1 MAQTLSISTTQKQN
15 LNLSLKLWLP
25 MLQTSIQDLES
36 YLTNL
41 SYENPFLEVKKP
53 KEFYNNFSSN
63 GTSGEF
69 IESLAFYTNSLND
82 KLSEQIEDDTLFPT
96 PNSKKVAL
104 EILCDI
110 DENGYF
116 DGDIEKIAITCNV
129 YKEYVE
135 SIRQRFSRLEPSGV
149 GALNLEES
157 FLFQLDACDKD
168 IDDELYN
175 FTKKIIKDITH
186 IDKYAA
192 HHRFNDAKDIIKYF
206 NNPPAIDYINDN
218 VQVIPDFFVEINE
231 DIDIR
236 INNSYY
242 PDIKVKNPFNTKNEN
257 IKEKL
262 KEAKDLV
269 NLLNLRKATLYKIV
283 LIIVEKQISFFVGGE
298 LKPFSMQEIATEL
311 GFAESTISR
320 AVSNK
325 YIECNLGIFPLKF
338 FFTNAVDKDLSSSQI
353 KSYIK
358 SLVDYEN
365 KDEPLTDET
374 ILEYIEQKFGL
385 KMVRRTITK
394 YRKILDIPSS
404 KERKKLYKVENL

>member
-1 MAQTLSISTTQKQN
+1 MANSLSISTAQKQN

-41 SYENPFLEVKKP
+41 SYENPFLEVTKSKD
-53 KEFYNNFSSN
+53 FYSNFTSN

-69 IESLAFYTNSLND
+69 VESLAFYSNSLND
-82 KLSEQIEDDTLFPT
+82 KLSDQIENESLFPT

-110 DENGYF
+110 NENGYF
-116 DGDIEKIAITCNV
+116 DGDIEKIAATCNV

-135 SIRQRFSRLEPSGV
+135 SIRQRFARLEPSGV
-149 GALNLEES
+149 GALDLQES
-157 FLFQLDACDKD
+157 FLFQLDAIDRK

-175 FTKKIIKDITH
+175 FTKKIIKDIAH
-186 IDKYAA
+186 VDKYAA

-218 VQVIPDFFVEINE
+218 VQVVPDFFVEINE
-231 DIDIR
+231 DIDIK
-236 INNSYY
+236 INNAYY

-269 NLLNLRKATLYKIV
+269 NLLNLRKSTLYKIV

-298 LKPFSMQEIATEL
+298 LKPFSMQEIAAEL

-325 YIECNLGIFPLKF
+325 YIECNLGIFPLKYF
-338 FFTNAVDKDLSSSQI
+338 FSNAVDKDLSSSQI

-358 SLVDYEN
+358 NLVDYEN
-365 KDEPLTDET
+365 KDEPLTDEN
-374 ILEYIEQKFGL
+374 ILELIETKFSL

>member
-1 MAQTLSISTTQKQN
+1 MAQTLSISTAQKQN

-41 SYENPFLEVKKP
+41 SYENPFLEVTKSKD
-53 KEFYNNFSSN
+53 FYSNFTSN

-69 IESLAFYTNSLND
+69 IESLAFYSKSLND
-82 KLSEQIEDDTLFPT
+82 KISEQIENETLFPT
-96 PNSKKVAL
+96 PNSQKVAL

-116 DGDIEKIAITCNV
+116 DGDIEKIANTCNV

-135 SIRQRFSRLEPSGV
+135 SIRQRFARLEPSGI
-149 GALNLEES
+149 GAKNLQES
-157 FLFQLDACDKD
+157 FLFQLDSFDRK

-175 FTKKIIKDITH
+175 FTKKIIKDIAH
-186 IDKYAA
+186 VDKYAG

-218 VQVIPDFFVEINE
+218 VQVVPDFFIEINE
-231 DIDIR
+231 DIDIK
-236 INNSYY
+236 INNAYY
-242 PDIKVKNPFNTKNEN
+242 PDIKVKNPFITKNEN

-269 NLLNLRKATLYKIV
+269 NLLNLRKSTLYKIV

-298 LKPFSMQEIATEL
+298 LRPFSMQEIAAEL

-320 AVSNK
+320 AVANK
-325 YIECNLGIFPLKF
+325 YVECNLGIFPLKF
-338 FFTNAVDKDLSSSQI
+338 FFSNAVDKDLSSSQI

-358 SLVDYEN
+358 SLVDYED
-365 KDEPLTDET
+365 KETPLTDES
-374 ILEYIEQKFGL
+374 ILEFIETKFGL

>member
-1 MAQTLSISTTQKQN
+1 MAQSFSISTAQKQN

-41 SYENPFLEVKKP
+41 SYENPFLEVKKS
-53 KEFYNNFSSN
+53 KDFFTNFTSN
-63 GTSGEF
+63 GISGEF
-69 IESLAFYTNSLND
+69 VESLALYATSLND
-82 KLSEQIEDDTLFPT
+82 KLSDQIEDETLFPT

-110 DENGYF
+110 NENGYF
-116 DGDIEKIAITCNV
+116 DGDIEKIAQTCNV

-149 GALNLEES
+149 GALDLEES
-157 FLFQLDACDKD
+157 FLFQLDAFDRK

-175 FTKKIIKDITH
+175 FTKKIIKDISH
-186 IDKYAA
+186 IDKYAS

-206 NNPPAIDYINDN
+206 NNPPAIEYINDN
-218 VQVIPDFFVEINE
+218 VQVIPDFFIEIGE
-231 DIDIR
+231 DIDIK
-236 INNSYY
+236 INNAYY

-269 NLLNLRKATLYKIV
+269 NLLNLRKSTLYKIV

-298 LKPFSMQEIATEL
+298 LRPFSMQEIASEL

-320 AVSNK
+320 AVANK
-325 YIECNLGIFPLKF
+325 YVECNLGIFPLKYF
-338 FFTNAVDKDLSSSQI
+338 LINIDFN
-353 KSYIK
+353 
-358 SLVDYEN
+358 
-365 KDEPLTDET
+365 
-374 ILEYIEQKFGL
+374 
-385 KMVRRTITK
+385 
-394 YRKILDIPSS
+394 
-404 KERKKLYKVENL
+404 

>member
-1 MAQTLSISTTQKQN
+1 MANSLSISTAQKQN

-41 SYENPFLEVKKP
+41 SYENPFLEVTKSKD
-53 KEFYNNFSSN
+53 FYSNFTSN

-69 IESLAFYTNSLND
+69 VESLAFYSNSLND
-82 KLSEQIEDDTLFPT
+82 KLSDQIENESLFPT

-116 DGDIEKIAITCNV
+116 DGDIEKIATTCGV

-135 SIRQRFSRLEPSGV
+135 SIRQRFARLEPSGV
-149 GALNLEES
+149 GALNLQES
-157 FLFQLDACDKD
+157 FLFQLDSFDRK

-175 FTKKIIKDITH
+175 FTKKIIKDIAH
-186 IDKYAA
+186 VDKYAS

-218 VQVIPDFFVEINE
+218 VQVVPDFFVEINE

-236 INNSYY
+236 INNAYY
-242 PDIKVKNPFNTKNEN
+242 PDIKVKNPFITKNEN

-269 NLLNLRKATLYKIV
+269 NLLNLRKSTLYKIV

-298 LKPFSMQEIATEL
+298 LRPFSMQEIAAEL

-338 FFTNAVDKDLSSSQI
+338 FFSNAVDKDLSSSQI

-365 KDEPLTDET
+365 KEEPLTDEN
-374 ILEYIEQKFGL
+374 ILELIEIKFSL

>member
-1 MAQTLSISTTQKQN
+1 MANTLSISATQKQN

-53 KEFYNNFSSN
+53 KEFYSNFTSN

-69 IESLAFYTNSLND
+69 IESLAFYAKSLND

-116 DGDIEKIAITCNV
+116 DGDIEKIANTCNV
-129 YKEYVE
+129 FKEYVE

-149 GALNLEES
+149 GALNIEES
-157 FLFQLDACDKD
+157 FLFQLDAMDKD

-231 DIDIR
+231 DIDIK

-298 LKPFSMQEIATEL
+298 LRPFSMQEIATEL

-325 YIECNLGIFPLKF
+325 YIECNLGIFPLKH

-374 ILEYIEQKFGL
+374 ILEFIEEKFGL

>member
-1 MAQTLSISTTQKQN
+1 MANSLSISTAQKQN

-41 SYENPFLEVKKP
+41 SYENPFLEVTKSKD
-53 KEFYNNFSSN
+53 FYSNFTSN

-69 IESLAFYTNSLND
+69 IESLAFYSKSLND
-82 KLSEQIEDDTLFPT
+82 KVSEQIENEALFPT

-116 DGDIEKIAITCNV
+116 DGDIEKIAVTCNV

-135 SIRQRFSRLEPSGV
+135 SIRQRFARLEPSGI
-149 GALNLEES
+149 GALDLQES
-157 FLFQLDACDKD
+157 FLFQLDSIDRK

-175 FTKKIIKDITH
+175 FTKKIIKDIAH
-186 IDKYAA
+186 VDKYAS

-218 VQVIPDFFVEINE
+218 VQVVPDFFVEINE
-231 DIDIR
+231 DIEIK
-236 INNSYY
+236 INNAYY
-242 PDIKVKNPFNTKNEN
+242 PDIKVKNPFITKNEN

-269 NLLNLRKATLYKIV
+269 NLLNLRKSTLYKIV

-298 LKPFSMQEIATEL
+298 LRPFSMQEIAAEL

-325 YIECNLGIFPLKF
+325 YIECNLGLYPLKF
-338 FFTNAVDKDLSSSQI
+338 FFSNAVDKDLSSSQI

-358 SLVDYEN
+358 SLVDYEDKEN
-365 KDEPLTDET
+365 PLTDET
-374 ILEYIEQKFGL
+374 ILEFIETKFGL

>member
-1 MAQTLSISTTQKQN
+1 MANSLSISTAQKQN

-41 SYENPFLEVKKP
+41 SYENPFLEVTKSKD
-53 KEFYNNFSSN
+53 FYSNFTSN

-69 IESLAFYTNSLND
+69 VESLAFYSNSLND
-82 KLSEQIEDDTLFPT
+82 KLSDQIENESLFPT

-116 DGDIEKIAITCNV
+116 DGDIEKIATTCNV

-135 SIRQRFSRLEPSGV
+135 SIRQRFARLEPSGV
-149 GALNLEES
+149 GALDLQES
-157 FLFQLDACDKD
+157 FLFQLDAIDRK

-175 FTKKIIKDITH
+175 FTKKIIKDIAH
-186 IDKYAA
+186 VDKYAA

-218 VQVIPDFFVEINE
+218 VQVVPDFFVEINE

-236 INNSYY
+236 INNAYY

-269 NLLNLRKATLYKIV
+269 NLLSLRKSTLYKIV

-298 LKPFSMQEIATEL
+298 LKPFSMQEIAAEL

-325 YIECNLGIFPLKF
+325 YIECNLGIFPLKYF
-338 FFTNAVDKDLSSSQI
+338 FSNAVDKDLSSSQI

-358 SLVDYEN
+358 SLVDYED
-365 KDEPLTDET
+365 KEVPLTDEA
-374 ILEYIEQKFGL
+374 ILDFIETKFGL

>member
-1 MAQTLSISTTQKQN
+1 MANSLSISTAQKQN

-41 SYENPFLEVKKP
+41 SYENPFLEVTKSKD
-53 KEFYNNFSSN
+53 FYSNFTSN

-69 IESLAFYTNSLND
+69 VESLAFYSNSLND
-82 KLSEQIEDDTLFPT
+82 KLSDQIENESLFPT

-116 DGDIEKIAITCNV
+116 DGDIEKIATTCNV

-135 SIRQRFSRLEPSGV
+135 SIRQRFARLEPSGV
-149 GALNLEES
+149 GALDLQES
-157 FLFQLDACDKD
+157 FLFQLDAIDRK

-175 FTKKIIKDITH
+175 FTKKIIKDIAH
-186 IDKYAA
+186 VDKYAA

-218 VQVIPDFFVEINE
+218 VQVVPDFFVEINE

-236 INNSYY
+236 INNTYY

-269 NLLNLRKATLYKIV
+269 NLLSLRKSTLYKIV

-298 LKPFSMQEIATEL
+298 LKPFSMQEIAAEL

-325 YIECNLGIFPLKF
+325 YIECNLGIFPLKYF
-338 FFTNAVDKDLSSSQI
+338 FSNAVDKDLSSSQI

-358 SLVDYEN
+358 NLVDYED
-365 KDEPLTDET
+365 KEIPLTDEA
-374 ILEYIEQKFGL
+374 ILEFIETKFGL

>member
-1 MAQTLSISTTQKQN
+1 MANSLSISTAQKQN

-41 SYENPFLEVKKP
+41 SYENPFLEVTKSKD
-53 KEFYNNFSSN
+53 FYSNFTSN

-69 IESLAFYTNSLND
+69 VESLAFYSNSLND
-82 KLSEQIEDDTLFPT
+82 KLSDQIENESLFPT

-116 DGDIEKIAITCNV
+116 DGDIEKIATTCNV

-135 SIRQRFSRLEPSGV
+135 SIRQRFARLEPSGV
-149 GALNLEES
+149 GALDLQES
-157 FLFQLDACDKD
+157 FLFQLDSIDRK

-175 FTKKIIKDITH
+175 FTKKIIKDIAH
-186 IDKYAA
+186 VDKYAA

-218 VQVIPDFFVEINE
+218 VQVVPDFFVEINE

-236 INNSYY
+236 INNAYY

-269 NLLNLRKATLYKIV
+269 NLLSLRKSTLYKIV

-298 LKPFSMQEIATEL
+298 LRPFSMQEIAAEL

-338 FFTNAVDKDLSSSQI
+338 FFSNAVDKDLSSSQI

-358 SLVDYEN
+358 SLVDYED
-365 KDEPLTDET
+365 KEIPLTDEA
-374 ILEYIEQKFGL
+374 ILEFIETKFGL